1 MAAFL
6 QWLPRGFTGQVSRST
21 DAAVY
26 CVVEGRGRTSVG
38 GTELHWGPRDVFVT
52 PSWSPVRH
60 FADDDAIL
68 FSLSDRPAQE
78 ALGLWREAEAA

>member
-6 QWLPRGFTGQVSRST
+6 SGSRADSRGQASRST

-26 CVVEGRGRTSVG
+26 CVVEGRGDDASC
-38 GTELHWGPRDVFVT
+38 GTEPALGPRDVFVT
-52 PSWSPVRH
+52 PSWTPCGTSPTTT
-60 FADDDAIL
+60 AIL

-78 ALGLWREAEAA
+78 ALGLWREEDPA